1 MTPRIEA
8 QRAMA
13 LTLGHDVLM
22 AFMAMFFAVE
32 MRWRVFS
39 EYDLR
44 PFDGRV
50 PVIAGII
57 FALSAALAIVLLQV
71 HRQVWRH
78 SGWPDA
84 VKVVQAAGLAALIFL
99 PIMFLWNRLDGF
111 PRSSLLIALPIWMSL
126 LFVGRMIALNRS
138 TRRPFQIFAPRRRN
152 APRALLVG
160 DNAALAD
167 ALRDLERTPDGSP
180 IRVLGLIETDGAVP
194 GLAIRGVTVHGDLE
208 DLGSRLDMLEA
219 RYGAYPWVAAVGEGR
234 SRRVMKQILD
244 ATSSRGSEVMALG
257 GEAEG
262 APLVPVR
269 PADLLGRRERVWD
282 EEPIEQLVS
291 GTRLFITGGGG
302 TIGSELVRQCAR
314 HAPAQI
320 TVYDSSEYNLYK
332 IDMMLRRQ
340 FPDVNVEAVL
350 GDVRESGRLARIMR
364 DAKPD
369 IVFHAAA
376 LKHVPLMELNPCEAI
391 LTNAGGAANT
401 ARAAVS
407 CGVKK
412 FVFISTDKAVDPD
425 NVMGAT
431 KRLAEMVVRQITDD
445 TDMAVSLVRFG
456 NVLGSSGSVVPL
468 FDKQIAEGGPVTVTH
483 KEMTRYFM
491 TVEEAVY
498 LVLQASAQQKETGDA
513 GLYVLDMGDP
523 VRIQSLAE
531 AMIRMKGYVP
541 GVDIL
546 IEHTGPRPGDKMHE
560 RLTYVHEDLQT
571 TDVDGV
577 RRVQCDQQVPR
588 GFELAFE
595 SLLKTAANHDPAD
608 SLAQLSGLVQSYS
621 VPRHMIQAVGTG

>member
-1 MTPRIEA
+1 MTPHIEA

-13 LTLGHDVLM
+13 LTLCHDVLM
-22 AFMAMFFAVE
+22 AFFAMYFAVE
-32 MRWRVFS
+32 VRWRVFS
-39 EYDLR
+39 EFADR
-44 PFDGRV
+44 PFDGKV
-50 PVIAGII
+50 TLIAAII
-57 FALSAALAIVLLQV
+57 FAMSATLAIVLLQV

-84 VKVVQAAGLAALIFL
+84 VRIAQAAGLAALIFL

-111 PRSSLLIALPIWMSL
+111 PRSSLLIAMPVWLAL
-126 LFVGRMIALNRS
+126 LFTGRMIALNRS
-138 TRRPFQIFAPRRRN
+138 TRRPFQIFAQRRQN

-160 DNAALAD
+160 DHDALAD
-167 ALRDLERTPDGSP
+167 ALRDLERDPSGSP
-180 IRVLGLIETDGAVP
+180 IRVLGLIETGGAIP
-194 GLAIRGVTVHGDLE
+194 GLAIRGVTVHGGLE
-208 DLGSRLDMLEA
+208 HLESRLDMLAA
-219 RYGAYPWVAAVGEGR
+219 RYGAYPWVATVGEGR
-234 SRRVMKQILD
+234 SRRVMKVVLD
-244 ATSSRGSEVMALG
+244 ATSERGSAVMALG

-282 EEPIEQLVS
+282 EDPIEDLVR
-291 GTRLFITGGGG
+291 GTRIFVTGGGG

-314 HAPAQI
+314 HDPDHI
-320 TVYDSSEYNLYK
+320 TIYDSCEYNLYK
-332 IDMMLRRQ
+332 IDMLLRRQ
-340 FPDVNVEAVL
+340 FPKIEVESVL
-350 GDVRESGRLARIMR
+350 GDVRESGRLARIMH
-364 DAKPD
+364 DAQPD

-401 ARAAVS
+401 ARAAVA
-407 CGVKK
+407 CDAKR

-431 KRLAEMVVRQITDD
+431 KRLAEMVVRQITEG
-445 TDMAVSLVRFG
+445 TDMAVSMVRFG

-483 KEMTRYFM
+483 KDMTRYFM

-498 LVLQASAQQKETGDA
+498 LVLQASTQQSETGDA

-546 IEHTGPRPGDKMHE
+546 IEHMGPRPGDKMHE
-560 RLTYVHEDLQT
+560 RLTYDHEDLEGT
-571 TDVDGV
+571 GVDGV
-577 RRVQCDQQVPR
+577 RRVLGEQPVPR

-595 SLLKTAANHDPAD
+595 SLLKTATNHDPSD
-608 SLAQLSGLVQSYS
+608 SLAQLSGLVQNYS
-621 VPRHMIQAVGTG
+621 VPRHMVRAAGTG